1 MQLFITVRIQF
12 PLNQCHKFHAKL
24 LACRHPFHCNS
35 RSNRSQ
41 LLARRRFVEGY
52 NLLQVV
58 QCQVFLIDG
67 HIHLHQIIAEK
78 LLCLFR
84 YCVPRSLR
92 YRRRLLLHH
101 ADYLR
106 NHRIH
111 SGQTAGKQQ
120 HFMQRF
126 LIFLILPLC
135 RNRGNADEQC
145 HHAQCD

>member
-1 MQLFITVRIQF
+1 MMQLFITVRIQF

-24 LACRHPFHCNS
+24 LACRHPFHCNG

-41 LLARRRFVEGY
+41 LLAHRRFVEGY

-67 HIHLHQIIAEK
+67 HIHLHQIIAENCFAFP
-78 LLCLFR
+78 LL
-84 YCVPRSLR
+84 RSTWPPIQR
-92 YRRRLLLHH
+92 GLLLHH

-120 HFMQRF
+120 H
-126 LIFLILPLC
+126 LC
-135 RNRGNADEQC
+135 NVS
-145 HHAQCD
+145 